1 LMRTSAWRRAALSVE
16 SVQKYA
22 PLVPWRSCMKNK
34 YDMLIIGGGP
44 AGAIAAKTAV
54 EKGLSVCLVE
64 KRPAIGA
71 PVRCAEGLGKEA
83 LHEFIDP
90 DPKWISAEMTGAS
103 IVAPDGFLMKLESK
117 FAGSKVGYIL
127 DRKVFDREL
136 VWRAAEAG
144 ADVAV
149 KSRASAPIMENGC
162 VKGAKIESC
171 GKVSEIVAEI
181 VIAADGVESKFSRWC
196 GIDTTVPVREIM
208 SSVQYVLADIDI
220 DQQST
225 VFYLGNEIAPE
236 GYLWVFPKGD
246 RIANVGIGI
255 SGKKSG
261 EGHRAKDYLERFVKK
276 TFPCGKPIEYIAGG
290 VSVCRPLDCTVT
302 DGLIIA
308 GDAARVVDP
317 LTGGGIYNGMYTGKL
332 AAEVAAECIG
342 TCDVSKTALMKYDKT
357 WRASKMGKSI
367 ERNYHIKEYLIRQ
380 PDKKLNEIIHSVSK
394 LNLSDFTT
402 LSLIKEIIQVNPKL
416 MIELGTLAASIR

>member
-1 LMRTSAWRRAALSVE
+1 
-16 SVQKYA
+16 
-22 PLVPWRSCMKNK
+22 MKDK
-34 YDMLIIGGGP
+34 YDVLVIGGGP

-54 EKGLSVCLVE
+54 EKGLSACIVE
-64 KRPAIGA
+64 KRPAIGS
-71 PVRCAEGLGKEA
+71 PVRCAEGLGKEG
-83 LHEFIDP
+83 LCEFIEP
-90 DPKWISAEMTGAS
+90 NPCWISAEMTGAA
-103 IVAPDGFLMKLESK
+103 IIAPDGFTMKLESE

-127 DRKVFDREL
+127 DRKFFDREL

-149 KSRASAPIMENGC
+149 KSRASAPIMENGF
-162 VKGAKIESC
+162 VQGAKVECC
-171 GKVSEIVAEI
+171 GKIKNVTASV

-208 SSVQYVLADIDI
+208 SSVQYLMADIEI
-220 DQQST
+220 DAHTT

-236 GYLWVFPKGD
+236 GYLWVFPKGE

-261 EGHRAKDYLERFVKK
+261 EGHRAKDYLDRFIKK
-276 TFPCGKPIEYIAGG
+276 TFPHGKPIEYIAGG
-290 VSVCRPLDCTVT
+290 VSVCRPLDCTVS

-317 LTGGGIYNGMYTGKL
+317 LTGGGIYNGMYTGRL
-332 AAEVAAECIG
+332 AAEVASECIG
-342 TCDVSKTALMKYDKT
+342 NCDVSKTALMKYDKT
-357 WRASKMGKSI
+357 WRSSKMGKAI

-380 PDKKLNEIIHSVSK
+380 PDAKLNEIIHSVSK

-402 LSLIKEIIQVNPKL
+402 LSMIKEIMRVNPKL
-416 MIELGTLAASIR
+416 ILELGTLAASIR

>member
-1 LMRTSAWRRAALSVE
+1 
-16 SVQKYA
+16 
-22 PLVPWRSCMKNK
+22 MKNK
-34 YDMLIIGGGP
+34 YDVLVIGGGP
-44 AGAIAAKTAV
+44 AGALAAKTAV
-54 EKGLSVCLVE
+54 EKGLSACIVE
-64 KRPAIGA
+64 KRPAIGS

-83 LHEFIDP
+83 LCEFIEP
-90 DPKWISAEMTGAS
+90 NPCWISAEMTGAA
-103 IVAPDGFLMKLESK
+103 IIAPDGFTMKLESEL
-117 FAGSKVGYIL
+117 AGSKVGYIL
-127 DRKVFDREL
+127 DRKFFDREL

-149 KSRASAPIMENGC
+149 KSRASAPIMENGF
-162 VKGAKIESC
+162 VQGAKIECC
-171 GKVSEIVAEI
+171 GQIKKVTAAV

-208 SSVQYVLADIDI
+208 SSVQYLMADIDI
-220 DQQST
+220 DAHTT

-236 GYLWVFPKGD
+236 GYLWVFPKGE

-261 EGHRAKDYLERFVKK
+261 EGHRAKDYLDRFIRK
-276 TFPCGKPIEYIAGG
+276 TFPRGKPIEYIAGG
-290 VSVCRPLDCTVT
+290 VSVCRPLDCTVS

-317 LTGGGIYNGMYTGKL
+317 LTGGGIYNGMYTGRL
-332 AAEVAAECIG
+332 AAEVASECIG
-342 TCDVSKTALMKYDKT
+342 NCDVSKTALMKYDKT
-357 WRASKMGKSI
+357 WRASKMGNAI

-380 PDKKLNEIIHSVSK
+380 PDTKLNEIIHSVSK

-402 LSLIKEIIQVNPKL
+402 LSMIKEIMRVNPKL
-416 MIELGTLAASIR
+416 MFELGTLAASIR